1 MKWFIFFFVLF
12 YVLGSVSVGGQTPAA
27 AGAGGAANGDQ
38 PNNAEDW
45 QKKAESGEAGT
56 QKQMS
61 KEEREKARKEAAKKG
76 TKVKGPNTG
85 ENRDEFFNQQGGK
98 GREGAGGGQGGQGEG
113 DRRQGQGGE
122 GGQQGAGQGDPME
135 SLQKM
140 LGIVQQILA
149 IAQQMKGDQKQDQKN
164 EGLQQAAQALSRD
177 VPTLCGQASSTTESL
192 TGSIAAAPEQV
203 PQQKIVGQRC
213 PKTDQC
219 SREVFTP
226 DTGVG
231 TICCLDPC
239 KKRTET
245 AQGKKAQKDIDAA
258 KEVENNLPGFQLR
271 GPEGEKITSLDGT
284 TKQDMRLLQ
293 PDTTQ
298 ITPDKD
304 KLFVLNPKTGTNLYT
319 LQGTEEGVE
328 ERRGIFILDQEGIQK
343 MSVGE
348 EGGALTLDRKG
359 HYLWELP
366 GTTVYDAEDDTYETD
381 SVVYM
386 PQYGLWI
393 GATEQ
398 QQQKSPTGA
407 FAHEFVFP
415 TAGMTF
421 GHGRLAEQLKNA
433 IDASLSP
440 DDVDVIIYAKGNQ
453 DLDLLGN
460 IGFFP
465 LFIRS
470 VAKGS
475 TSIIYD
481 LNVGVEKKYLIKD
494 KQYEYKIS
502 TESHTTKV
510 KTPTGKIIEDSGS
523 LPLRKEAISATQKRL
538 LYERE

>member
-1 MKWFIFFFVLF
+1 MRWGIFFFVLF
-12 YVLGSVSVGGQTPAA
+12 YVLGSVTVGGQGAA
-27 AGAGGAANGDQ
+27 STGAGAANAVSTGTDA
-38 PNNAEDW
+38 PDPDNMTPEEKEKYRKKLAE
-45 QKKAESGEAGT
+45 QEG
-56 QKQMS
+56 
-61 KEEREKARKEAAKKG
+61 
-76 TKVKGPNTG
+76 KVKGPNTG
-85 ENRDEFFNQQGGK
+85 KNRDEFFNQQGGK
-98 GREGAGGGQGGQGEG
+98 GREGGGGGQGGQGEG
-113 DRRQGQGGE
+113 GGGQGQGGE

-149 IAQQMKGDQKQDQKN
+149 IAQQMKGDQKEDPQKEDQS
-164 EGLQQAAQALSRD
+164 QQAAQLLSRD

-192 TGSIAAAPEQV
+192 TGNIAAAPEQP
-203 PQQKIVGQRC
+203 PQQRIVGQRC

-245 AQGKKAQKDIDAA
+245 AQGKNAQKDIDAA
-258 KEVENNLPGFQLR
+258 KEVEKKLPGFQLR
-271 GPEGEKITSLDGT
+271 GPEGEKIASLDGT

-293 PDTTQ
+293 PETTQ

-319 LQGTEEGVE
+319 LQGTEEGLE
-328 ERRGIFILDQEGIQK
+328 EQSGIFILDQEGIQK

-348 EGGALTLDRKG
+348 EEGAVTLDRKG

-366 GTTVYDAEDDTYETD
+366 GTTVYDAEEDTYETD
-381 SVVYM
+381 SVAYM

-393 GATEQ
+393 GATKNQ
-398 QQQKSPTGA
+398 QQTTPTAPTGA

-421 GHGRLAEQLKNA
+421 GHGKLAEQLKNA

-440 DDVDVIIYAKGNQ
+440 GDVDIIIYAKGHQ

-475 TSIIYD
+475 TTIIYD

-502 TESHTTKV
+502 TEGLTTKV
-510 KTPTGKIIEDSGS
+510 KTHTGKIIEDSGS
-523 LPLRKEAISATQKRL
+523 LPLRKEAMSATQKRL